1 MGTSQA
7 ILVGSFVVSVVW
19 GFHII
24 SLGFCM
30 HALFTT
36 SISRSTKKINWR
48 MVAVAWVL
56 FANATFDMTLSFRHV
71 FHAFLSTTSEEAAEA
86 AYAISDWSNLA
97 RTISVVL
104 QTIIGDAVL
113 IYRCWIV
120 YQRSILVVLPSLL
133 LWFGLVGS
141 TIWALILEAMLNVL
155 FNARQVTHAITT
167 FWSITIA
174 LNTITTGLLVYRIW
188 SVDHTNRK
196 HHLEVI
202 EFAGQGRLKSIK
214 NIIIESGL
222 LYTLS
227 AIATFGTY
235 VGGSGYVY
243 LTSWVEVQVVGIAF
257 NLIIIRTTFLC
268 KRDSSMSWKVSPES
282 GGLGENHTIPLQFVS
297 ASQELGHTCS
307 MTEIFI
313 SSSVVMEIEQPNGSK
328 VEVDMNRDSP

>member
-36 SISRSTKKINWR
+36 TISRSTKKINWG

-56 FANATFDMTLSFRHV
+56 FANATFDMTLAFRHML
-71 FHAFLSTTSEEAAEA
+71 HAFVSTTSGEAAA
-86 AYAISDWSNLA
+86 ADFAISDWSNLA
-97 RTISVVL
+97 RTTSVVI

-120 YQRSILVVLPSLL
+120 YHRSILVILPSLL

-141 TIWALILEAMLNVL
+141 TIWTLILEAMLNVL

-188 SVDHTNRK
+188 SVDNTNRK
-196 HHLEVI
+196 HRLEVI

-235 VGGSGYVY
+235 VGGSEYVY
-243 LTSWVEVQVVGIAF
+243 LTSGVVEVQVVGIAF
-257 NLIIIRTTFLC
+257 NLIIVRTTFLR
-268 KRDSSMSWKVSPES
+268 KRTSGMSWKVSPGN
-282 GGLGENHTIPLQFVS
+282 GGLGVNHTIPIQFAS
-297 ASQELGHTCS
+297 ASQALGHTRS
-307 MTEIFI
+307 KTEIFV
-313 SSSVVMEIEQPNGSK
+313 SSSVITEIEQPNGSK
-328 VEVDMNRDSP
+328 LEVNMNSP